1 MAVSDGAVSAHLL
14 LPFVALHGSG
24 NAMTTCCLC
33 YYGRLTHWG
42 LFFQCYDCDSFCIFP
57 SSSPGH
63 RFKIT
68 VLRGGSVKSIECGQ
82 DCQLI
87 GALGIGCLFSRP
99 LPP

>member
-1 MAVSDGAVSAHLL
+1 MAASDGAAIAHLL
-14 LPFVALHGSG
+14 LLFVALHGSG
-24 NAMTTCCLC
+24 NAMTACRLC
-33 YYGRLTHWG
+33 GYDHLTHWG
-42 LFFQCYDCDSFCIFP
+42 PFFQCYDYDSSCIFP